1 MKKIST
7 LRARTLADT
16 TRLVCAGLAWCA
28 IAGGATAAGPAAEP
42 QARPWMNAALS
53 PDERA
58 RLLERELTDDERFG
72 LLHSP
77 MPLEFLG
84 YRRPDGVPASAG
96 YVAGVPR
103 LGLPSLHESDAS
115 LGVTNPLNTRVGDTA
130 TALPSGLALASTW
143 NPALARRA
151 GAAIGREAHAKGFN
165 VLLAGGVNL
174 ARDPRAG
181 RNFEYLGEDPLLA
194 GVLAGASISGV
205 QSEHVVS
212 TVKHFALNAYET
224 GRNYHNA
231 VIDEAALRESD
242 LLAFQLAIEA
252 GRPGSVMCAYNK
264 VNGVYACENDY
275 LLGKVLKGDW
285 KYPGW
290 VMSDWGAVH
299 STEAARVL
307 DHQSGEQLDKTVYF
321 GAPLRKAVEAGQIPR
336 QRISDMVRRM
346 LRSMFAHG
354 LFEQPAG
361 GGTFDTAAHAR
372 IAREA
377 ATEGMVLLRNEADIL
392 PLAPG
397 RKTIAVIG
405 GNASLGVLSGG
416 GSTQVTPTN
425 APPYV
430 ERLGGTGPLDLV
442 FRNVYWF
449 GPGPLAAIRERAG
462 NEATIVFNDGRYVAS
477 AVEMA
482 RKADVVIVFGTQWNG
497 ENEDLPDLGLPQGQ
511 DTLIDAVAAAN
522 PRTVVVLETG
532 NPVSMP
538 WLRRTAAVLQ
548 AWYPGQEGAA
558 AIADVLFG
566 QANPS
571 GRLPVTFPAS
581 TSQLPRPTLPGFGLP
596 PEQPFD
602 IHYSEGADV
611 GYRWFARTGQKPLF
625 PFGFGLSY
633 TRFDVAALKVTGGKT
648 LTVTFD
654 IVNTGARAG
663 AGVPQVYLRSAAGK
677 VSTRLIGW
685 DKVQLA
691 PGERR
696 RVSVTAD
703 PRLLARFDAKANCW
717 RIDAG
722 EYRVNVGLHA
732 DDARLSGG
740 ATITKATI
748 SP

>member
-1 MKKIST
+1 MKKSVSPQSSK
-7 LRARTLADT
+7 LARASKLA
-16 TRLVCAGLAWCA
+16 CAGLAWGA
-28 IAGGATAAGPAAEP
+28 LAGSIAAAELP
-42 QARPWMNAALS
+42 ARPWMNAALS

-58 RLLERELTDDERFG
+58 RLLERELTPDERFS

-84 YRRPDGVPASAG
+84 YQRPPGVPASAG

-115 LGVTNPLNTRVGDTA
+115 LGVTNPLNTRPGDTA

-143 NPALARRA
+143 NPALACRA

-194 GVLAGASISGV
+194 GTLAGASISGV
-205 QSEHVVS
+205 QGEHVVS

-242 LLAFQLAIEA
+242 LLAFQLAMEA

-264 VNGVYACENDY
+264 VNGAYACENDY

-285 KYPGW
+285 KFPGW

-299 STEAARVL
+299 SAEAARVL
-307 DHQSGEQLDKTVYF
+307 DHQSGEQLDKEVYF
-321 GAPLRKAVEAGQIPR
+321 GAPLRKAVESGKIPQ

-354 LFEQPAG
+354 LFEHPAG
-361 GGTFDTAAHAR
+361 GGRFDTAAHAG
-372 IAREA
+372 ISREA
-377 ATEGMVLLRNEADIL
+377 ATEGMVLLRNEGGML

-397 RKTIAVIG
+397 AKTIAVIG

-416 GSTQVTPTN
+416 GSTQVMPTN
-425 APPYV
+425 AAPYV
-430 ERLGGTGPLDLV
+430 ERLGGTGALDLV

-462 NEATIVFNDGRYVAS
+462 KDATIVFNDGRYIAS
-477 AVEMA
+477 AVETA

-497 ENEDLPDLGLPQGQ
+497 ENEDLPDLSLPQGQ
-511 DTLIDAVAAAN
+511 DALIDAVAAAN

-532 NPVSMP
+532 NPVGMP
-538 WLRRTAAVLQ
+538 WLPRTAAVLQ

-571 GRLPVTFPAS
+571 GRLPMTFPRS
-581 TSQLPRPTLPGFGLP
+581 VSQLPRPELPGFGLP
-596 PEQPFD
+596 LEQPFD
-602 IHYSEGADV
+602 IDYNEGADI

-633 TRFDVAALKVTGGKT
+633 TSFDVAGLKVIGGKT
-648 LTVTFD
+648 LNVTFEV
-654 IVNTGARAG
+654 VNTGKRAG

-677 VSTRLIGW
+677 ASTRLLGW
-685 DKVQLA
+685 DKVQLE

-696 RVSVTAD
+696 RVSVSVD
-703 PRLLARFDAKANCW
+703 PRLLASFDVRANRW
-717 RIDAG
+717 RIDGG
-722 EYRVNVGLHA
+722 EYAVSVGQHA
-732 DDARLSGG
+732 DDVRLSGTARIT
-740 ATITKATI
+740 ATTI
-748 SP
+748 AP

>member
-1 MKKIST
+1 MKKISA
-7 LRARTLADT
+7 LRARMLADT

-28 IAGGATAAGPAAEP
+28 IAGGATAAEP

-58 RLLERELTDDERFG
+58 RLLEHALTDEERFG

-307 DHQSGEQLDKTVYF
+307 DHQSGEQLDKAVYF

-416 GSTQVTPTN
+416 GSTQVMPTN

-511 DTLIDAVAAAN
+511 DTMIDAVAAAN

-538 WLRRTAAVLQ
+538 WLPRTAAVLQ

-566 QANPS
+566 KANPS

-581 TSQLPRPTLPGFGLP
+581 TSQLPRPALPGFGLP

-602 IHYSEGADV
+602 IDYNEGADI

-625 PFGFGLSY
+625 PFGYGLSY
-633 TRFDVAALKVTGGKT
+633 TSFDVAALKVTGGKT

-677 VSTRLIGW
+677 VATRLIGW

-691 PGERR
+691 PGERK

-703 PRLLARFDAKANCW
+703 PRLLAHFDAKTNCW